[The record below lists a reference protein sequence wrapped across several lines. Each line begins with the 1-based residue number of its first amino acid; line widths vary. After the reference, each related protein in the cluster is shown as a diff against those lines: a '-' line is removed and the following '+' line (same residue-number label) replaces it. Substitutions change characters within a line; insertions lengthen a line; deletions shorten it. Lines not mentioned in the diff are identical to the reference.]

1 MQGDMQQTVINS
13 AISGVCCIVS
23 VTVFIRYIREMYN
36 TKKDN
41 ANPTVEVSPVVS
53 RCSTIALF
61 GYTLF
66 TFISFVLDLISL
78 FWFIDFIPIHYTKM
92 LCQVQTFNIAF
103 FMLGKLAMYFF
114 FMLLVHVSFKGSTFA
129 YSPKL
134 LASVAIVFFLIMC
147 TIGGFYTV
155 FLYHDFQAV
164 NSITSPTDCLHFKAS
179 NFTTYAI
186 WTGSTCDAIWS
197 FTCLL
202 LFYLRLRAIVKVM
215 ERQKAVSR
223 RDVLKITKQSALQMS
238 SETDP
243 ETVTPTTPI
252 SPYSSNIPLE
262 KVVSNSVIVD
272 QPDLS
277 ARQHSARRPSMMDS
291 FQSGV
296 NTIRLSMAKSK
307 KKTPSQVQ
315 KFLPV
320 MLKLT
325 ILCTWCALSTA
336 SLGFS
341 LWTVYPTLSSVI
353 DSTINGICVYLSFGF
368 ARNMYRV
375 LCVPFISCKQCIDCM
390 AVVKEVHQLEK
401 ANVYNRNE
409 LSVLG

>member
-202 LFYLRLRAIVKVM
+202 LFYVRLQAIVKIM
-215 ERQKAVSR
+215 EKQTASAR
-223 RDVLKITKQSALQMS
+223 RDVIKITNQNSQTSATKRSDQ
-238 SETDP
+238 D
-243 ETVTPTTPI
+243 TVNTPI
-252 SPYSSNIPLE
+252 SRGSAHGTPTPALPPPIAIEHVLSDAGGSTGRSPTGESTI
-262 KVVSNSVIVD
+262 D
-272 QPDLS
+272 QPD
-277 ARQHSARRPSMMDS
+277 QDARRP
-291 FQSGV
+291 
-296 NTIRLSMAKSK
+296 RK
-307 KKTPSQVQ
+307 
-315 KFLPV
+315 
-320 MLKLT
+320 
-325 ILCTWCALSTA
+325 
-336 SLGFS
+336 
-341 LWTVYPTLSSVI
+341 
-353 DSTINGICVYLSFGF
+353 
-368 ARNMYRV
+368 
-375 LCVPFISCKQCIDCM
+375 
-390 AVVKEVHQLEK
+390 
-401 ANVYNRNE
+401 
-409 LSVLG
+409 